1 MGVATRRL
9 TLLGGALL
17 GGNLGVLV
25 LAYWLGGPAGVARQ
39 VAILCRL

>member
-9 TLLGGALL
+9 TLLGGTLL

-39 VAILCRL
+39 IAILCNL